1 MTPVAWLGE
10 AYRSA
15 STLQRRWIWA
25 LAGLCGAYIPFT
37 IDRVGVTRTESG
49 RWLSLPW
56 AAGIFAVTFV
66 AALAIVTSKER
77 PPPAAPS
84 RSLWRSTLKYAA
96 SPFAV
101 FCVYLLAY
109 FPAMMN
115 VDSYDQ
121 WHQIIGYRFDAF
133 FPIAHTLVYWL
144 PTLVWR
150 SPAAPILVQM
160 VLLALAFGFSMAV
173 VERCGAPRWLLWA
186 LTLLF
191 ALHPVNG
198 FFSVTFLKDVL
209 YAAAILWLTV
219 VVFVVLSSGGGA
231 LASRATLVHLVLA
244 LSFVALLRP
253 NGPVPAFGTAVL
265 LWAVYRREWRRLLIV
280 SSAFLAIYFGTN
292 VGLAKAT
299 HLSYA
304 NSGFYSASPFIYDI
318 GAVLHSD
325 LVVDPRAKPTKPKYK
340 HRRLVETRIVNRN
353 GKVRPDEWAVL
364 SQFENVHEWGRL
376 YRPDLIPYWHTKKDE
391 WELLDRPE
399 KKAELVRIW
408 FAFARRYPGIILQH
422 KIAASRVGWQID
434 GDELSV
440 NMETYEPTEK
450 GLKEPVPKFSP
461 ALMHAADEVLRVIQ
475 RRASVRWFVA
485 HPAIYT
491 YACLFLLAA
500 FAIRRTSWLP
510 LLIGAP
516 LALNWVATMAFCMAQ
531 NTRYFYAS
539 YLVLPFVAVLSW
551 TAKVTVA
558 APRAPEP
565 APTPEP
571 GPVAEAPGDSSAAPV

>member
-1 MTPVAWLGE
+1 MTPGAWLGE

-15 STLQRRWIWA
+15 STAQRRWIWA
-25 LAGLCGAYIPFT
+25 LAGLCGAYLPFT

-56 AAGIFAVTFV
+56 AAGIFAVAFV

-77 PPPAAPS
+77 PEPAAPS

-96 SPFAV
+96 PPFAV
-101 FCVYLLAY
+101 FCVYLLVY

-115 VDSYDQ
+115 ADSYDQ

-160 VLLALAFGFSMAV
+160 VLLALAFGFSMAA

-186 LTLLF
+186 CTVLF

-209 YAAAILWLTV
+209 FSAAILWLTV
-219 VVFVVLSSGGGA
+219 VVFVVIRSGGGA
-231 LASRATLVHLVLA
+231 LTSRTTLVHLVLA

-265 LWAVYRREWRRLLIV
+265 LWAVFRREWRRLLVV
-280 SSAFLAIYFGTN
+280 SGAFLAIYLGTN

-299 HLSYA
+299 HLSYV
-304 NSGFYSASPFIYDI
+304 NSGFYSASPFIFDI

-325 LVVDPRAKPTKPKYK
+325 LVPDPRAKPAKPKYK
-340 HRRLVETRIVNRN
+340 HRRPVETRIVNRN
-353 GKVRPDEWAVL
+353 GKVRPDEWATL
-364 SQFENVHEWGRL
+364 TQFENVHEWGRL
-376 YRPDLIPYWHTKKDE
+376 YRPDLIPYWHTKRDE

-399 KKAELVRIW
+399 KKAELVRVW
-408 FAFARRYPGIILQH
+408 WAFARRYPGIILQH
-422 KIAASRVGWQID
+422 KIAAASVGWKLA
-434 GDELSV
+434 GDDFSV
-440 NMETYEPTEK
+440 QMETYEPEESR
-450 GLKEPVPKFSP
+450 LKQPVPSFSP
-461 ALMHAADEVLRVIQ
+461 SLRTAADELLRIIQ
-475 RRASVRWFVA
+475 KKASVRWFVTF
-485 HPAIYT
+485 PAIYT
-491 YACLFLLAA
+491 YACLFLLGA
-500 FAIRRTSWLP
+500 FAIRRTSWLA

-516 LALNWVATMAFCMAQ
+516 LVLNWVATMAFCMAQ

-539 YLVLPFVAVLSW
+539 YLVLPFFAVLSW

-558 APRAPEP
+558 APQIQEP

-571 GPVAEAPGDSSAAPV
+571 APAPEVPDGSSAASV